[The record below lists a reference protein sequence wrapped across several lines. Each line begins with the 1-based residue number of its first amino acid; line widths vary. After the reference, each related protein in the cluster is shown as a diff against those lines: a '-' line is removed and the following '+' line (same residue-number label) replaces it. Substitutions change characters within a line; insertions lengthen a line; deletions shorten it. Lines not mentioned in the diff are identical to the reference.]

1 MARFS
6 IFLRIDSGTWARIRA
21 ETLPR
26 RTLTVIAAFTLAAWN
41 RLGSQAVL
49 GPRAPVRMILTG
61 VYGWIALAFALWLI
75 AQRCGLSVRATPLHS
90 LQRAATSVTVAHF
103 PLIILGMYIATFG
116 AFVRTPMPGTFL
128 AIAVF
133 AGWMPVLLG
142 RAMQHLTDIT
152 RGRALLLIVVPYVL
166 WLAWIGRYLN
176 DQVGHL
182 L

>member
-1 MARFS
+1 MSRFS
-6 IFLRIDSGTWARIRA
+6 IFLRVDNGTWSRVQA

-26 RTLTVIAAFTLAAWN
+26 RTLTVFAAFALAAWN
-41 RLGSQAVL
+41 RLGVQGFL

-61 VYGWIALAFALWLI
+61 IYGWIALTVLVWLI
-75 AQRCGLSVRATPLHS
+75 AQRREPAVRGTTVYS
-90 LQRAATSVTVAHF
+90 LQRAATSITVAHF

-116 AFVRTPMPGTFL
+116 AFIRSPTPGTVL

-133 AGWMPVLLG
+133 AVWMPALLS
-142 RAMQHLTDIT
+142 RAMQHLTDIHT
-152 RGRALLLIVVPYVL
+152 GPALALITVPYLL